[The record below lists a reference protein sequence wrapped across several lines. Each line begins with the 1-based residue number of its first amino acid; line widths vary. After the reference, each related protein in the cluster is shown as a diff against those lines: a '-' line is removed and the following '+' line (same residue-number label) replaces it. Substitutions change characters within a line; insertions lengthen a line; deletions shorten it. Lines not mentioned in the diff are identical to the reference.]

1 MTTVKTRFAPSP
13 TGRMHVGNLRTA
25 LYAYLVAKH
34 ADGKFMLRIEDT
46 DQERFMEGA
55 LDIIY
60 RTLDQTGLI
69 PDEGPDKDG
78 GVGPYVQSERT
89 AQGIYMKYAKQLI
102 DQGDAYYCFCTKER
116 LDSLRTTVAG
126 KEIAIY
132 DKHCL
137 HLSKEEIEANLAAGK
152 SYVIR
157 MNMPT
162 EGTTTFH
169 DELYGDITVNNN
181 ELDDMI
187 LIKSDGY
194 PTYNFANVVD
204 DHLMGI
210 THVVR
215 GNEYLS
221 SAPKY
226 NRLYEAFGWEVPV
239 YIHCPLITNEEH
251 QKLSKRSG
259 HSSYEDLLDQGFLTE
274 AIVNFVALLG
284 WSPAGDN
291 ELFTLEELVKEFDY
305 HRISKS
311 PAVFD
316 MVKLKWMN
324 GEYMKKMD
332 DEKFYE
338 MALPYIRQVITKDL
352 DLHKIAAMVKT
363 RIEVFPDIPGHIDF
377 FEKMPEY
384 DVSMYRH
391 KKMKTTE
398 ESSLALLQEVLPLLE
413 AQEDYSND
421 ALFALLSAYGKEK
434 GYKTGFVMWPIRTAL
449 SGKQMTPAGAT
460 EILEVL
466 GKEESLTRL
475 QAAIDKLKR
484 EAV

>member
-1 MTTVKTRFAPSP
+1 MSTVKTRFAPSP

-25 LYAYLVAKH
+25 LYAYLIAKH
-34 ADGKFMLRIEDT
+34 EGGKFMLRIEDT

-55 LDIIY
+55 LEIIY
-60 RTLDQTGLI
+60 RTLAKTGLVH
-69 PDEGPDKDG
+69 DEGPDKDG
-78 GVGPYVQSERT
+78 GVGPYVQSERQ
-89 AQGIYMKYAKQLI
+89 AQGLYLKYAKKLI
-102 DQGDAYYCFCTKER
+102 EQGDAYYCFCDKER
-116 LDSLRTTVAG
+116 LESLKTEVAG
-126 KEIAIY
+126 KEITVY

-152 SYVIR
+152 PYVIR
-157 MNMPT
+157 INMPT

-169 DELYGDITVNNN
+169 DELYGDITVENN

-194 PTYNFANVVD
+194 PTYNFANVID

-226 NRLYEAFGWEVPV
+226 NRLYEAFGWEIPK
-239 YIHCPLITNEEH
+239 YIHCPLITNEDH
-251 QKLSKRSG
+251 QKLSKRCG

-284 WSPAGDN
+284 WSPSSDN
-291 ELFTLEELVKEFDY
+291 EIFSLEELVKEFDY

-316 MVKLKWMN
+316 MVKLRWMN

-332 DEKFYE
+332 DDKFYR
-338 MALPYIRQVITKDL
+338 MALPYLKEVITRDL
-352 DLHKIAAMVKT
+352 DFHKIAAMVKT
-363 RIEVFPDIPGHIDF
+363 RIEVFPDIKDHVDF
-377 FEKMPEY
+377 FEKVPEY
-384 DVSMYRH
+384 ETSMYVH
-391 KKMKTTE
+391 KKMKLTKK
-398 ESSLALLQEVLPLLE
+398 LLCRYSKKYSRYWRHRKISATMHCLQCFPLTQKSMDTKL
-413 AQEDYSND
+413 
-421 ALFALLSAYGKEK
+421 
-434 GYKTGFVMWPIRTAL
+434 VM
-449 SGKQMTPAGAT
+449 
-460 EILEVL
+460 
-466 GKEESLTRL
+466 
-475 QAAIDKLKR
+475 
-484 EAV
+484 

>member
-1 MTTVKTRFAPSP
+1 MSTVKTRFAPSP

-25 LYAYLVAKH
+25 LYAYLIAKH
-34 ADGKFMLRIEDT
+34 EGGKFMLRIEDT

-55 LDIIY
+55 LEIIY
-60 RTLDQTGLI
+60 RTLAKTGLVH
-69 PDEGPDKDG
+69 DEGPDKDG
-78 GVGPYVQSERT
+78 GVGPYVQSERQ
-89 AQGIYMKYAKQLI
+89 AQGLYMKYAKKLI
-102 DQGDAYYCFCTKER
+102 EQGDAYYCFCDKER
-116 LDSLRTTVAG
+116 LESLKTEVAG
-126 KEIAIY
+126 KEITVY

-137 HLSKEEIEANLAAGK
+137 HLSKEEIEANLEAGK
-152 SYVIR
+152 PYVIR
-157 MNMPT
+157 INMPT

-169 DELYGDITVNNN
+169 DELYGDITVENN

-226 NRLYEAFGWEVPV
+226 NRLYEAFGWEIPK
-239 YIHCPLITNEEH
+239 YIHCPLITNEDH
-251 QKLSKRSG
+251 QKLSKRCG

-284 WSPAGDN
+284 WSPSSDN
-291 ELFTLEELVKEFDY
+291 EIFSLEELVKEFDY

-316 MVKLKWMN
+316 MVKLRWMN

-338 MALPYIRQVITKDL
+338 MALPYLKEVITKDL
-352 DLHKIAAMVKT
+352 DFHKIAAMVKT
-363 RIEVFPDIPGHIDF
+363 RIEVFPDIKDHVDF
-377 FEKMPEY
+377 FEKVPEY
-384 DVSMYRH
+384 ETSMYVH
-391 KKMKTTE
+391 KKMKTNE
-398 ESSLALLQEVLPLLE
+398 ETSLQVLREVQPLLE
-413 AQEDYSND
+413 AQEDFSND
-421 ALFALLSAYGKEK
+421 ALFEMLSAYAKEH
-434 GYKTGFVMWPIRTAL
+434 GYKVGYVMWPIRTAL

-466 GKEESLTRL
+466 GKEESLVRI
-475 QAAIDKLKR
+475 QAAIDKLN
-484 EAV
+484 

>member
-1 MTTVKTRFAPSP
+1 MSTVKTRFAPSP

-25 LYAYLVAKH
+25 LYAYLIAKH
-34 ADGKFMLRIEDT
+34 EGGKFMLRIEDT

-60 RTLDQTGLI
+60 RTLAKTGLI
-69 PDEGPDKDG
+69 HDEGPDKDG
-78 GVGPYVQSERT
+78 GVGPYVQSERQ
-89 AQGIYMKYAKQLI
+89 AQGLYMKYAKKLI
-102 DQGDAYYCFCTKER
+102 EQGDAYYCFCDKER
-116 LDSLRTTVAG
+116 LESLKTEVAG
-126 KEIAIY
+126 KEITVY

-152 SYVIR
+152 PYVIR
-157 MNMPT
+157 INMPT

-169 DELYGDITVNNN
+169 DELYGDITVENN

-194 PTYNFANVVD
+194 PTYNFANVID

-226 NRLYEAFGWEVPV
+226 NRLYEAFGWEIPK
-239 YIHCPLITNEEH
+239 YIHCPLITNEDH
-251 QKLSKRSG
+251 QKLSKRCG

-284 WSPAGDN
+284 WSPSSDN
-291 ELFTLEELVKEFDY
+291 EIFSLEELVKEFDY

-316 MVKLKWMN
+316 MVKLRWMN

-332 DEKFYE
+332 DDKFYE
-338 MALPYIRQVITKDL
+338 MALPYLKEVITRDL
-352 DLHKIAAMVKT
+352 DFHKIAAMVKT
-363 RIEVFPDIPGHIDF
+363 RIEVFPDIKDQVDF
-377 FEKMPEY
+377 FEKVPEY
-384 DVSMYRH
+384 ETSMYVH
-391 KKMKTTE
+391 KKMKTNE
-398 ESSLALLQEVLPLLE
+398 ETSLQILREVQPLLE
-413 AQEDYSND
+413 AQEDFSND
-421 ALFALLSAYGKEK
+421 ALFEMLSAYAKEH
-434 GYKTGFVMWPIRTAL
+434 GYKVGYVMWPIRTAL

-466 GKEESLTRL
+466 GKEESLVRI
-475 QAAIDKLKR
+475 QAAIDKLN
-484 EAV
+484 